1 MTYKILFF
9 VVDRANYGRLFPVIK
24 QFQGDER
31 FSVESCFL
39 ANAVLHD
46 YGDLITQ
53 ATKDGVDITHRLYT
67 TVKGSTHNTMVLT
80 IANVLVQVSL
90 LLEEVVPNMVILIGD
105 RYEALG
111 CAIASSYKNI
121 YIAHFQGG
129 ELSGTIDETTRHVI
143 TKMSHLHFPAT
154 EASAEVIKRMGEN
167 PSFIHPIGCP
177 VSDVIYSLME
187 STFDP
192 NRFLG
197 YFPSEFI
204 RGLDHG
210 YILASIHPVT
220 TDTDETTDITRLVQE
235 VLRDVGLPVV
245 WILPNIDPGSNEIQ
259 STLQMWDGV
268 CYIRNIMP
276 LDYQYLL
283 FHALI
288 AIGNSS
294 SYIRD
299 AGLHGTPVISLGTR
313 QAYRETTDNTISIRK
328 PDRKA
333 LRDAIEKQLAHG
345 KYMPSMLYGDGLVSA
360 KAADLAYDFLVNAP
374 THQKAWHA

>member
-24 QFQGDER
+24 RLQDDIR
-31 FSVESCFL
+31 FCVESCFL

-46 YGDLITQ
+46 YGDLISQ
-53 ATKDGVDITHRLYT
+53 AVKDGIHVTHKLYT
-67 TVKGSTHNTMVLT
+67 TIKGSTHNTMILT
-80 IANVLVQVSL
+80 ISNVLSQVSL
-90 LLEEVVPNMVILIGD
+90 LLEEISPDIVIIIGD

-111 CAIASSYKNI
+111 CAIASSYRNI

-154 EASAEVIKRMGEN
+154 EASAEIIQRMGEN
-167 PSFIHPIGCP
+167 PSHIHPIGCP
-177 VSDVIYSLME
+177 VSDIVSSMMQSI
-187 STFDP
+187 FNP
-192 NRFLG
+192 NRFVE
-197 YFPSEFI
+197 YFPSDFI
-204 RGLDHG
+204 HSLRRG
-210 YILASIHPVT
+210 YIIASIHPVT
-220 TDTDETTDITRLVQE
+220 TDPEEGTYITRLVQE

-245 WILPNIDPGSNEIQ
+245 WILPNIDPGSNE
-259 STLQMWDGV
+259 LQTSLQTWNGV
-268 CYIRNIMP
+268 CYVRNIMP

-288 AIGNSS
+288 ALGNSS

-299 AGLHGTPVISLGTR
+299 ASLHGTPVISLGTR
-313 QAYRETTDNTISIRK
+313 QRNREATDNSICIPK
-328 PDRKA
+328 PDIET
-333 LRDAIEKQLAHG
+333 LRESIDKQLTHG
-345 KYMPSMLYGDGLVSA
+345 RYSPSILYGNGSVSG
-360 KAADLAYDFLVNAP
+360 KAADLIYKFLENGP